1 MIERA
6 FDELRFGTGRT
17 LNLRELLPT
26 PEWAVAHAT
35 QWLQRLQM
43 EGASEALV
51 ITGRGNGSRDGVSVV
66 REAVARQLAHLRRRN
81 VLATVGE
88 HSPGSFVVT
97 FAPVRALAEAPRRQR
112 ERVVVEPA
120 APPALAALD
129 EETVALLRTLATTA
143 LAALGVRGP
152 TRDQL
157 EHEMVHQCA
166 TLAAA
171 LPPEGDREVLLRQAM
186 MRALTDY
193 ETEP

>member
-6 FDELRFGTGRT
+6 FDALRFGTGRT
-17 LNLRELLPT
+17 LNLREHLPT
-26 PEWAVAHAT
+26 PAWAVAHAT

-43 EGASEALV
+43 EGAAEALV
-51 ITGRGNGSRDGVSVV
+51 ITGRGNGSHDG
-66 REAVARQLAHLRRRN
+66 EAVARQLAHLRRRN
-81 VLATVGE
+81 VLATVAE

-97 FAPVRALAEAPRRQR
+97 FAPVRALAEVPRRQR
-112 ERVVVEPA
+112 ERVAAAPV
-120 APPALAALD
+120 APPALAAL
-129 EETVALLRTLATTA
+129 EGETVALLHTLAATA

-157 EHEMVHQCA
+157 EQEMVHQCA

-171 LPPEGDREVLLRQAM
+171 LPPEGEREALLRQAM
-186 MRALTDY
+186 MRALTEY